1 MTKGWNPHS
10 DMPDMK
16 GKVAVVTGG
25 NAGIGLQTVKHLA
38 TKGAKVYFT
47 ARSEAKAAYTTDYI
61 LSKNTGVSESQLVWL
76 NLDLGDMK
84 SVMRAVEELKAKEQA
99 IDILVNNAGILL
111 KELETTDAGWEMVMA
126 VCHIGHF
133 AFTNGILPLLKKAA
147 SRPGS
152 DMRIVTV
159 SSSVTY
165 AFFPPNYQFDFT
177 SPAFLSGTL
186 PYEPWQWRY
195 LQKHFFTVDMIRYS
209 MAKLANLLF
218 AQELQRR
225 LDEQGSSI
233 ISLSVHPGSVQ
244 STSALDIFSGVMKPV
259 MRRVM
264 VTEDVG
270 SFTLC
275 FGATAKEVRE
285 KPDTFKGKY
294 VEPVGE
300 VKIAHIVANDMK
312 QVQGLW
318 DNTSKEVNKYLVK
331 EGYAPLLN
339 W

>member
-1 MTKGWNPHS
+1 MTKGWNPRS

-38 TKGAKVYFT
+38 MKGAKVYFA
-47 ARSEAKAAYTTDYI
+47 ARSEAKAAYTTDYV
-61 LSKNTGVSESQLVWL
+61 LSQSTDVSKDQLVWL
-76 NLDLGDMK
+76 KLDLSDMK
-84 SVMRAVEELKAKEQA
+84 SVMHAVDELKAKEQA
-99 IDILVNNAGILL
+99 IDILVNNAGILMNG
-111 KELETTDAGWEMVMA
+111 LETTDAGWEMVMA

-152 DMRIVTV
+152 DVRIVTV
-159 SSSVTY
+159 SSAVTSV
-165 AFFPPNYQFDFT
+165 FFPPNYQFDFT
-177 SPAFLSGTL
+177 SPAFLFGTL

-195 LQKHFFTVDMIRYS
+195 LQKHLFTVDMMRYS
-209 MAKLANLLF
+209 LAKLANLLF

-233 ISLSVHPGSVQ
+233 ISLSVHPGSVR
-244 STSALDIFSGVMKPV
+244 SANALDIFSGVLKPV
-259 MRRVM
+259 MRRAM
-264 VTEDVG
+264 VTEDEG
-270 SFTLC
+270 SFTLL
-275 FGATAKEVRE
+275 FGAAAKEVRE
-285 KPDTFKGKY
+285 KPDAFKGKY
-294 VEPVGE
+294 MEPVGE
-300 VKIAHIVANDMK
+300 VKAAHIVANDKK

-331 EGYAPLLN
+331 KGYAPLLN